1 MLNSNNAPFIVPR
14 GHNFSM
20 AEVEKLNQGH
30 QTYLSDDENRH
41 RNTLLNLFK
50 FIEDAN
56 QYKGMKTTF
65 RIQDVTLT
73 VKVDNETFKMKCKTN
88 EWQENETK
96 VEFILENR
104 AKYRKVF
111 AKLLEND
118 KVSEY
123 FKTSILKPALSS
135 DLQRD
140 KSNSNNSN
148 INLEDLSLE
157 VNHSKVYARNEERK
171 DRIANQQTPSA
182 SIRNSEMK
190 I

>member
-1 MLNSNNAPFIVPR
+1 MLNSNTGTFLVPR

-20 AEVEKLNQGH
+20 AEVEKLNQGYK
-30 QTYLSDDENRH
+30 TYLSDDENKH
-41 RNTLLNLFK
+41 RNTMLDLFK
-50 FIEDAN
+50 FIEDKN
-56 QYKGMKTTF
+56 QYKGIKSTLH
-65 RIQDVTLT
+65 IHDVTLT

-88 EWQENETK
+88 EGRENETK

-111 AKLLEND
+111 GKLLEKD

-123 FKTSILKPALSS
+123 FKTSILKPALAN

-148 INLEDLSLE
+148 INLEDLNLE
-157 VNHSKVYARNEERK
+157 VHYSKVYARNEERK
-171 DRIANQQTPSA
+171 NRIANQQTPSA
-182 SIRNSEMK
+182 SIQNSEMK